1 MNKSE
6 NYNELYRKLLEYV
19 VNSGKQDAIIH
30 TLRCKDRLSAVHTI
44 RVYLQE
50 KRIGGALNT
59 LTSSLNADVSNKFLH
74 LVKDEFGCSK
84 ENTDKIQYDNIA
96 EKING
101 QNAIGYFACF
111 LIKNDLSACEEIS
124 QRLQKLF
131 QEKTQKNQIPM
142 KITELEA
149 EKQKLEEKLTEAKQT
164 QQEQEKVIKK
174 LNQEKSMLENRTQKV
189 KEQADTIKSLNEE
202 IGKLLK
208 SNGDLKTEIDQMKQE
223 RKLLAN
229 NESNETIEKTSLFL
243 LEGNNV
249 RRYLQRV
256 ADFDGNRLIRFS
268 SDNDR
273 EKRFDNR
280 DQFSFQMEHF
290 DGLDAGTAQI
300 YDWFAK
306 PKQQDPEKD
315 EANIIF
321 KSDRRPIELI
331 DLHAHDSGEA
341 LQNLKNGFQW
351 FHFWE
356 NGQYL
361 YVLSHRD
368 DGTVETLYCPK
379 ETLKKENDLI
389 HIDPTIVSLEQYSI
403 EKKDLLAV
411 PFFNFESEIR
421 IFYAK
426 LELGEPQK
434 RMLLCTPH
442 EVTAHFVREYATE
455 TKLKNIIS
463 GRQNWQAFRGFIN
476 AECIEPIC
484 RKIASECGYDERKA
498 KECLD
503 QFLNCSEQYLSG
515 TDEDTQLVSTLVE
528 RNPSLLKKYKT
539 IVQER
544 WEKENTEKLKA
555 VGEQFTAQSVL
566 LQGIQQEREKLSKE
580 IRAKQSELTALEQ
593 EIDSK
598 RQLGEDTLH
607 EVRQKICEAR
617 KDTAGFLAE
626 LSVYFPQSETT
637 IIKNGKQSVSAT
649 FHDGLRI
656 KDGLAEE
663 KVSISVLL
671 NIVRDNIEDSGVGE
685 SYADAVATWLLSAY
699 CEHIP
704 LLLAG
709 PAAAQLADSISCGTN
724 GHMAARLTCNGEWNQ
739 EIANQ
744 AVTSNSQVVLVENPF
759 CGEWMER
766 MPSLALSS
774 KKLFL
779 FATPFSED
787 LTIEPKSLYQYMLP
801 VFTDFFICT
810 VPQEPKIGSVWNGQF
825 PKLKGNGEGMY
836 RMSFLKPTGLLKTQ
850 ANRLFRRFENFLEK
864 PADFYEFLLCILPLA
879 KIIDHGQKAA
889 DEIRNSKRL
898 GEDEQKYLLT
908 LLG

>member
-6 NYNELYRKLLEYV
+6 NYKELYRRLLEYV
-19 VNSGKQDAIIH
+19 VNSGKQDTLIH
-30 TLRCKDRLSAVHTI
+30 ILGCKDNLPAVHTL
-44 RVYLQE
+44 RVYLQG

-59 LTSSLNADVSNKFLH
+59 LTSSLNADVSNRFLH
-74 LVKDEFGCSK
+74 LVKNEFGCSQ
-84 ENTDKIQYDNIA
+84 EITDEIQYDNIV

-131 QEKTQKNQIPM
+131 QKKTQKNQIPM
-142 KITELEA
+142 KITGLEA

-174 LNQEKSMLENRTQKV
+174 LSQEKSVLENRAQKL
-189 KEQADTIKSLNEE
+189 KEQADTIRSLNEE
-202 IGKLLK
+202 INKLLK
-208 SNGDLKTEIDQMKQE
+208 SNEDLKIEIDQIKQE
-223 RKLLAN
+223 KKLLVN
-229 NESNETIEKTSLFL
+229 NETTEKTSLFL
-243 LEGNNV
+243 LEENNV

-300 YDWFAK
+300 FDWFAK

-321 KSDRRPIELI
+321 KSDKRPIELI

-351 FHFWE
+351 LHFCE

-361 YVLSHRD
+361 YVFSHRD
-368 DGTVETLYCPK
+368 DGAVETLYCPK

-463 GRQNWQAFRGFIN
+463 GRQNWQAFRGFIIN
-476 AECIEPIC
+476 AGCIEPIC
-484 RKIASECGYDERKA
+484 RKIAAECGYDERKA
-498 KECLD
+498 KECLN

-539 IVQER
+539 IVQEE

-555 VGEQFTAQSVL
+555 IGEQLTAQSVL
-566 LQGIQQEREKLSKE
+566 LQGIQQEREKLSKD
-580 IRAKQSELTALEQ
+580 IRAKQSELTALQQ

-598 RQLGEDTLH
+598 RQIGDDTLH

-637 IIKNGKQSVSAT
+637 MINNGKQNASAA
-649 FHDGLRI
+649 FHDGLLI

-663 KVSISVLL
+663 EASISVLL
-671 NIVRDNIEDSGVGE
+671 NVIRDNIEDAGVGE
-685 SYADAVATWLLSAY
+685 SYADAVAAWLLSAY

-709 PAAAQLADSISCGTN
+709 PATAQLADSISCGTS
-724 GHMAARLTCNGEWNQ
+724 GRMAARLTCNGEWNQ

-744 AVTSNSQVVLVENPF
+744 AVTSNSKVVLVENPF

-801 VFTDFFICT
+801 VFTDSFICT
-810 VPQEPKIGSVWNGQF
+810 VPQEPEIGSVWTGQF
-825 PKLKGNGEGMY
+825 PKLKGNGEGAY

-879 KIIDHGQKAA
+879 KMINYGQKAA
-889 DEIRNSKRL
+889 DEISDSKWL
-898 GEDEQKYLLT
+898 SEDEQKYLLT